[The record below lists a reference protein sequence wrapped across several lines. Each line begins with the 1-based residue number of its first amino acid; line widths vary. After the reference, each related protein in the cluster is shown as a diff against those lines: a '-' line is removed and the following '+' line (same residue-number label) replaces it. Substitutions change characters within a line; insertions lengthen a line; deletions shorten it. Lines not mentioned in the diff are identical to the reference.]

1 MKLQVMLRT
10 ALILLLVTLAA
21 VVFSWVTSDQSTA
34 LAQGGGGSAS
44 GAWMMVSSQAVSG
57 DGYIYMFNS
66 DKEVLL
72 VYAFYRRSN
81 PTQGTSRLRGDLEFI
96 AGRHCKWDLLYS
108 QLTPFPYVLVGRTPP
123 SGVPMPA
130 QMKKQFEKASKALDK
145 E

>member
-1 MKLQVMLRT
+1 MKLRVMLKT
-10 ALILLLVTLAA
+10 ALILLVITLTA
-21 VVFSWVTSDQSTA
+21 VVFSWVTSGPSTA

-66 DKEVLL
+66 EKEVLL
-72 VYAFYRRSN
+72 IYAFYRRSN
-81 PTQGTSRLRGDLEFI
+81 PDRGTSRMVGDLEFI

-108 QLTPFPYVLVGRTPP
+108 QLTPFPYVMRGRTPP

-130 QMKKQFEKASKALDK
+130 QVKTLFEQASKALDRQ
-145 E
+145 